1 MRTTLNDGF
10 SAFTAMY
17 RHTHKNTRGK
27 VQTNSVYIPGQ
38 CTHMG
43 SVHSVYN
50 MGSVHPLYNMGSRHS
65 VYKHR
70 QYLSSSYH
78 SLLTAGQ
85 AHSHTHRHRQIV
97 TETERQTEN
106 DMTD

>member
-27 VQTNSVYIPGQ
+27 VQPQATYTQCTHKGSVQ

-50 MGSVHPLYNMGSRHS
+50 MGIVH
-65 VYKHR
+65 
-70 QYLSSSYH
+70 
-78 SLLTAGQ
+78 TQ
-85 AHSHTHRHRQIV
+85 ATY
-97 TETERQTEN
+97 T
-106 DMTD
+106 